1 MRLDRHTSNDFQ
13 LVVRSGLSLFQKRT
27 RCSDGTR
34 SKLETAFVQ
43 KGSGCPLWV
52 KLMLDYL
59 HRSYSSNQIKLL
71 ELIRDFPPGLDNVY
85 LAILSKIKPQNRT
98 DAARALHMLAVAI
111 QPLKLSQLNQAL
123 AAYQV

>member
-1 MRLDRHTSNDFQ
+1 MNLGKPPYP
-13 LVVRSGLSLFQKRT
+13 LPY
-27 RCSDGTR
+27 
-34 SKLETAFVQ
+34 
-43 KGSGCPLWV
+43 GCPLWV

-71 ELIRDFPPGLDNVY
+71 ELVRDFPPGLDNVY

-123 AAYQV
+123 AAYQVQDSMLTTHH